1 MATNKRSPTPDQP
14 SLEDPDTAAARKEL
28 RQTVISDKPDLS
40 IMSAAKVDPAPNAA
54 TSGDKPSDKDAAPDR
69 ESLEL
74 RNNSLR
80 NQVSS
85 PKKKRA
91 RDEVDNPNDTSSEG
105 DVSPIGAESAITEPE
120 KKRPRDVSSE
130 YKVKA
135 DALTAPSDSNDGPEA
150 KTNAKNDTPSTEKQA
165 AAKENIDAE
174 KGKITSTTSSSAF
187 SSSGIAGFASQTSPF
202 LQPGSKPLSSFASP
216 SGSQSPFGAA
226 ATTSTT
232 SIFGSSSLSN
242 GTSPFG
248 QVGGAAKPF
257 GSTVFGGTFGGKFGE
272 SKFTSFGKP
281 GESFKSSK
289 PAKPF
294 GAPVSEEED
303 NNGEDGGNSEDE
315 NRADNEDKEAQEEK
329 TATDDKKKPKLQRV
343 VIDDGEAG
351 EATILQVRAKI
362 FHLDKASSSWK
373 ERGAGNLKINVPLA
387 CVDIDEDTGAAI
399 PGSFDASALDSADA
413 KVVRLIMRQDSTH
426 RVILNT
432 VIIPAMHFQEKSTAK
447 ATHVL
452 FTAIEDEGAV
462 SVQVKMNTANAKSF
476 LNEVGKIQRELQSN
490 DKAENLN
497 ADAEKHLGD
506 GKKNNE
512 GIDDVAPMPERG
524 LPRAESD
531 DGSNDHLPWPTL
543 KESSWEGSDEEV
555 SSSLGLESGPSSEA
569 SIKRKVAESD
579 GPMTRGRKK
588 RVDAIIKRKRKRQ
601 PSEEGRD
608 DFLEDSEETLK
619 ELNTEK
625 SRKNATPQRKKK
637 ANTDVE
643 CQIEWPQVFKDLDK
657 THRALNLVFTF
668 CSTRKHIATTFD
680 TIRSSVESNT
690 KRELT
695 VEDVAAIVALRP
707 EGINFAYVD
716 EIMLHTDIKGAERDS
731 TFKTGKSRNI
741 TVQGPAPD
749 ASVGGFTGLDELGS
763 RHPDDLPSSGQEVL
777 YFEFIDGDL
786 KRQVQSKKTGEP
798 INPNRR
804 LRDEDL
810 KMPVYSQKQLTTL
823 IEKRNQK
830 FANAVMIRQEAEAYI
845 PIPTLSEITTPQP
858 EPSTI
863 PASIPKER
871 KSIPEIIQE
880 IKDSPWYTGQI
891 VPDGHRVFDAQDPV
905 FGELDFLLSQ
915 DMVNALYNAKG
926 ITQFYAHQ
934 TEAINNLHAGRH
946 VVVATST
953 SSGKSLIYQ
962 LPVLHA
968 LEQDPNTRAIYIF
981 PTKALAQDQ
990 KKSLKEM
997 LAYFTRLENTLVE
1010 TFDGDTPMH
1019 DRNQIRD
1026 EARVIFTNPDMLHLT
1041 ILPQEDRWRTFLKY
1055 LRYVV
1060 VDELHYYNGL
1070 MGSHVAF
1077 IMRRLRRICAA
1088 VGNRKVKFVSCS
1100 ATVANPREHFKT
1112 IFGIDDVHLVDFDGS
1127 PSGRKEFLC
1136 WNTPYKDPGDPTS
1149 GRGNAIAECAR
1160 LFCQLILRGV
1170 RVIAFCRVRKQCE
1183 ELVNAA
1189 RYELESLGRPEC
1201 MARVMGYRGGYTAQ
1215 DRRQIESEM
1224 FEGKLMGIIATTALE
1239 LGVDIGTLDCVITL
1253 GFPYTI
1259 SNLRQQSGRAGRRNK
1274 DSLSVLVGDCF
1285 PTDQHYMQNPDELF
1299 TKPNCE
1305 LQVDLSNML
1314 VLEGHLQ
1321 CAAYE
1326 MPIKPVDDAIYFAK
1340 DLAKIAEERL
1350 IKDEL
1355 GYYHCHDRFRPM
1367 PSRFV
1372 AIRDTEEDHFA
1383 IVDISHGRN
1392 VVLEELEA
1400 SRAFFTIYDGAI
1412 FLHQGN
1418 SYLVRDFQPDRKI
1431 AKVEKVKVEW
1441 TTEQRDFTDVDPVET
1456 EAMRKIPG
1464 SLSRAFHG
1472 SIRITQNVFGYFK
1485 VDRKRRILDA
1495 VQVDNPPIIR
1505 HSKGMWLDVPKRA
1518 LEILVDRRLHV
1529 AGAIHA
1535 AEHAIMSLMPNFVI
1549 SMPDDV
1555 RTECKSGLKEF
1566 ARKETSRKRPARL
1579 TFYDAKGGANGT
1591 GISTKAFEFIDM
1603 LLVQALERVQHCRC
1617 QTGCPECVCSE
1628 FCKEA
1633 NEVMSKAGSA
1643 VIIKALLNMEI
1654 DVEALPMGPEDTS
1667 PVGIETVV
1675 LAKPVP
1681 SRGRR
1686 FDYEEIKIEEDD
1698 QEVVVV
1704 D

>member
-1 MATNKRSPTPDQP
+1 MSTLR
-14 SLEDPDTAAARKEL
+14 AA
-28 RQTVISDKPDLS
+28 S
-40 IMSAAKVDPAPNAA
+40 
-54 TSGDKPSDKDAAPDR
+54 
-69 ESLEL
+69 
-74 RNNSLR
+74 
-80 NQVSS
+80 VS
-85 PKKKRA
+85 
-91 RDEVDNPNDTSSEG
+91 N
-105 DVSPIGAESAITEPE
+105 
-120 KKRPRDVSSE
+120 
-130 YKVKA
+130 
-135 DALTAPSDSNDGPEA
+135 
-150 KTNAKNDTPSTEKQA
+150 
-165 AAKENIDAE
+165 
-174 KGKITSTTSSSAF
+174 
-187 SSSGIAGFASQTSPF
+187 
-202 LQPGSKPLSSFASP
+202 
-216 SGSQSPFGAA
+216 
-226 ATTSTT
+226 
-232 SIFGSSSLSN
+232 
-242 GTSPFG
+242 
-248 QVGGAAKPF
+248 
-257 GSTVFGGTFGGKFGE
+257 
-272 SKFTSFGKP
+272 
-281 GESFKSSK
+281 
-289 PAKPF
+289 
-294 GAPVSEEED
+294 
-303 NNGEDGGNSEDE
+303 
-315 NRADNEDKEAQEEK
+315 
-329 TATDDKKKPKLQRV
+329 
-343 VIDDGEAG
+343 
-351 EATILQVRAKI
+351 
-362 FHLDKASSSWK
+362 
-373 ERGAGNLKINVPLA
+373 
-387 CVDIDEDTGAAI
+387 
-399 PGSFDASALDSADA
+399 
-413 KVVRLIMRQDSTH
+413 
-426 RVILNT
+426 
-432 VIIPAMHFQEKSTAK
+432 
-447 ATHVL
+447 
-452 FTAIEDEGAV
+452 
-462 SVQVKMNTANAKSF
+462 
-476 LNEVGKIQRELQSN
+476 KIQ
-490 DKAENLN
+490 
-497 ADAEKHLGD
+497 
-506 GKKNNE
+506 
-512 GIDDVAPMPERG
+512 
-524 LPRAESD
+524 
-531 DGSNDHLPWPTL
+531 
-543 KESSWEGSDEEV
+543 
-555 SSSLGLESGPSSEA
+555 
-569 SIKRKVAESD
+569 
-579 GPMTRGRKK
+579 
-588 RVDAIIKRKRKRQ
+588 RKRKRPAKENESQ
-601 PSEEGRD
+601 EYSEEAEAD
-608 DFLEDSEETLK
+608 ASEPI
-619 ELNTEK
+619 
-625 SRKNATPQRKKK
+625 KNAPPKKK
-637 ANTDVE
+637 VDADVK
-643 CQIEWPQVFKDLDK
+643 CQIEWPPVFKDLEK

-668 CSTRKHIATTFD
+668 CSTRKHLATTFD

-690 KRELT
+690 KRDLT

-707 EGINFAYVD
+707 EGLSFAYVD
-716 EIMLHTDIKGAERDS
+716 EIALHADIKGAEGDA
-731 TFKTGKSRNI
+731 TFKTGRRDI
-741 TVQGPAPD
+741 TVQGLAPD
-749 ASVGGFTGLDELGS
+749 ASVGGFTGMEELGRPIS
-763 RHPDDLPSSGQEVL
+763 PGREVL
-777 YFEFIDGDL
+777 YLEFIDGDL
-786 KRQVQSKKTGEP
+786 KRQIRSRKTGEP
-798 INPNRR
+798 TNPNRR
-804 LRDEDL
+804 LRSEDL
-810 KMPVYSQKQLTTL
+810 KMPVYSQRQLMAL
-823 IEKRNQK
+823 IEKRDQK
-830 FANAVMIRQEAEAYI
+830 FTNAVNAFINRCVEGNLSPEVIIRQKAEAYI
-845 PIPTLSEITTPQP
+845 PIPSTSKAAATKP
-858 EPSTI
+858 EPNTI
-863 PASIPKER
+863 PESIPKER

-880 IKDSPWYTGQI
+880 IKNTPWYTGQI

-926 ITQFYAHQ
+926 ITRFYAHQ
-934 TEAINNLHAGRH
+934 AEAINNLVAGRH
-946 VVVATST
+946 VVVSTST

-962 LPVLHA
+962 LPVLRA
-968 LEQDPNTRAIYIF
+968 LEQDSNTRAIYIF

-990 KKSLKEM
+990 KKTFNDI
-997 LAYFTRLENTLVE
+997 LAYFSGNPLVE

-1019 DRNQIRD
+1019 DRNRIRD

-1041 ILPQEDRWRTFLKY
+1041 ILPQEDRWRAFLKH

-1112 IFGIDDVHLVDFDGS
+1112 IFGIDNVHLVDFDGS

-1136 WNTPYKDPGDPTS
+1136 WNTPFKDPGDPTS

-1224 FEGKLMGIIATTALE
+1224 FEGKLVGIVATTALE

-1259 SNLRQQSGRAGRRNK
+1259 ANLRQQSGRAGRRNK

-1305 LQVDLSNML
+1305 LRVDLNNML
-1314 VLEGHLQ
+1314 VLEGHVQ

-1326 MPIKPVDDAIYFAK
+1326 MPIKPADDAIYFTR

-1350 IKDEL
+1350 VKDEL
-1355 GYYHCHDRFRPM
+1355 GFYHCHDRFRPM

-1372 AIRDTEEDHFA
+1372 AIRDAEDDHFA
-1383 IVDISHGRN
+1383 IVDISNGKN

-1412 FLHQGN
+1412 FLHQGD
-1418 SYLVRDFQPDRKI
+1418 SYLVRDFLPEKKM

-1464 SLSRAFHG
+1464 SPSRAFHG
-1472 SIRITQNVFGYFK
+1472 SIRITQTVFGYFK

-1505 HSKGMWLDVPKRA
+1505 HSKGVWLDIPKRA

-1535 AEHAIMSLMPNFVI
+1535 AEHAIMSLMPNFVV
-1549 SMPDDV
+1549 SMPGDV

-1579 TFYDAKGGANGT
+1579 TFYDAKGGADGT

-1603 LLVQALERVQHCRC
+1603 LLVQALERVEHCHC

-1654 DVEALPMGPEDTS
+1654 DVEALPMGPEETS
-1667 PVGIETVV
+1667 PIGIETVV

-1681 SRGRR
+1681 SRGKR
-1686 FDYEEIKIEEDD
+1686 FDYEESKTEGDQDAIVLDQIEEA
-1698 QEVVVV
+1698 
-1704 D
+1704 